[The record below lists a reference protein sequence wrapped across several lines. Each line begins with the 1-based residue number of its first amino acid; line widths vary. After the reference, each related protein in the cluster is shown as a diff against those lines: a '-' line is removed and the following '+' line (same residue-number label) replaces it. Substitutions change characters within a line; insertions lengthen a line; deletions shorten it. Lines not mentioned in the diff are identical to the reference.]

1 MICDV
6 CQPKERGYTVFFSV
20 NQNIDQLIH
29 YFCNYSETFWKQIDD
44 HTFWMVESVLYDLM
58 DYLEA
63 HMDIKSIYAVQ
74 SEVVNPLE
82 NVKEKKLLS
91 LFKAE
96 REAIWVDDVIKN
108 RSICTHYQPIVGIEE
123 GQLEIVGQELL
134 SRGLDETGKIIPP
147 FKMFEAA
154 RIRNRVFSLDR
165 TCRLEAV
172 RNASVVGDKLIFI
185 NFIPTAI
192 YVPEHCLA
200 STFELIKQMD
210 IEPEQVVFE
219 VVETDEVKDLNHLM
233 RILNYYRS
241 HGFKYALD
249 DVGVGFNDIETL
261 KKMDPDFVKLAIE
274 FTNGVSKDPSKQKVA
289 KRVLSITHEMGA
301 LALAEGV
308 ESKEDLAYLI
318 ELGYDLFQGYYFSKP
333 QPAPIV
339 TLDNELIYK

>member
-1 MICDV
+1 MTCDV
-6 CQPKERGYTVFFSV
+6 CQPKERGYTVFFSE

-29 YFCNYSETFWKQIDD
+29 YFCNYSDTSWKHIDEK
-44 HTFWMVESVLYDLM
+44 TFWMIESILYDLM

-63 HMDIKSIYAVQ
+63 HMDIDSTYAVL
-74 SEVVNPLE
+74 SEVFNPLI
-82 NVKEKKLLS
+82 NFNDKKQLTF
-91 LFKAE
+91 FKAE
-96 REAIWVDDVIKN
+96 REASWIDDLIKA

-123 GQLEIVGQELL
+123 GQLHIIGQELL
-134 SRGLDETGKIIPP
+134 SRGLDAQGNIIPP

-165 TCRLEAV
+165 ACRLEGV

-210 IEPEQVVFE
+210 IKPEQVVFE
-219 VVETDEVKDLNHLM
+219 VVETDEVKDLNHLK
-233 RILNYYRS
+233 RILDYYRS

-249 DVGVGFNDIETL
+249 DVGVGFNDLETL

-274 FTNGVSKDPSKQKVA
+274 FTNGVSEDPSKQKVA
-289 KRVLSITHEMGA
+289 ETVLRISHEMGA

-308 ESKEDLAYLI
+308 ERKEDLDYLI
-318 ELGYDLFQGYYFSKP
+318 ELGYDLFQGYYLAKP
-333 QPAPIV
+333 QPAPIE
-339 TLDNELIYK
+339 TLGKEFVL